1 MVTRHEQTCI
11 SVARCA
17 RIIFCSLTLSLSTCL
32 AFLGPIC
39 WVQLKTPCLAPSHPA
54 AASAC
59 SDQTHS
65 SPCRSIP
72 CPRRPETRANHLRR
86 SVGHAELQRGHPR
99 QDCHLLRHKPRLTG
113 RQREKRRE
121 TLATT
126 LLLLPRLGS
135 LPSAR
140 DTCPRRCQPLSC
152 SPEMMVG
159 TKLKSVASGSSMTS
173 CAALVAHAGC
183 TRRRPGRRDSA
194 GALPVRWSVG
204 YPDRPRMPAAG
215 LRRPPSRS
223 ARTTWPLWGSS
234 LRAPSVAGDL
244 PPPHRRTGFP
254 QPPAT
259 LLPANRGGQA
269 CGPAARP
276 ARRSVAPQQ
285 QHQPGLRAAASSSAD
300 SIACGA

>member
-1 MVTRHEQTCI
+1 
-11 SVARCA
+11 
-17 RIIFCSLTLSLSTCL
+17 
-32 AFLGPIC
+32 
-39 WVQLKTPCLAPSHPA
+39 
-54 AASAC
+54 
-59 SDQTHS
+59 
-65 SPCRSIP
+65 
-72 CPRRPETRANHLRR
+72 
-86 SVGHAELQRGHPR
+86 
-99 QDCHLLRHKPRLTG
+99 
-113 RQREKRRE
+113 
-121 TLATT
+121 
-126 LLLLPRLGS
+126 
-135 LPSAR
+135 
-140 DTCPRRCQPLSC
+140 
-152 SPEMMVG
+152 MVG

-259 LLPANRGGQA
+259 LLPPNCAQQA
-269 CGPAARP
+269 YDPAAQSLG
-276 ARRSVAPQQ
+276 RSAAPRQ
-285 QHQPGLRAAASSSAD
+285 QHQPSLRGAASSSAEHGQIRRPIFVPRPGHTVRVWPRARTLAT
-300 SIACGA
+300 SLTLASLQAKGRFREACRGGHPCNAKGHVV

>member
-1 MVTRHEQTCI
+1 MI
-11 SVARCA
+11 
-17 RIIFCSLTLSLSTCL
+17 
-32 AFLGPIC
+32 
-39 WVQLKTPCLAPSHPA
+39 
-54 AASAC
+54 
-59 SDQTHS
+59 
-65 SPCRSIP
+65 
-72 CPRRPETRANHLRR
+72 
-86 SVGHAELQRGHPR
+86 
-99 QDCHLLRHKPRLTG
+99 
-113 RQREKRRE
+113 
-121 TLATT
+121 
-126 LLLLPRLGS
+126 
-135 LPSAR
+135 
-140 DTCPRRCQPLSC
+140 
-152 SPEMMVG
+152 G

-173 CAALVAHAGC
+173 CAAPAAHAGC

-259 LLPANRGGQA
+259 LLPPNRARQA

-276 ARRSVAPQQ
+276 ARRSAAPQQ
-285 QHQPGLRAAASSSAD
+285 RHQPSLCAAASSSAEHGQIRRRIFLPRPGHTVGEGRPGIYLRVQ
-300 SIACGA
+300 SLRHQPWQPGKVRREPGPCP

>member
-1 MVTRHEQTCI
+1 
-11 SVARCA
+11 
-17 RIIFCSLTLSLSTCL
+17 
-32 AFLGPIC
+32 
-39 WVQLKTPCLAPSHPA
+39 
-54 AASAC
+54 
-59 SDQTHS
+59 
-65 SPCRSIP
+65 
-72 CPRRPETRANHLRR
+72 
-86 SVGHAELQRGHPR
+86 
-99 QDCHLLRHKPRLTG
+99 
-113 RQREKRRE
+113 
-121 TLATT
+121 
-126 LLLLPRLGS
+126 
-135 LPSAR
+135 
-140 DTCPRRCQPLSC
+140 
-152 SPEMMVG
+152 MVG

-173 CAALVAHAGC
+173 CAAPAAHAGC

-259 LLPANRGGQA
+259 LLPPNHARQA

-276 ARRSVAPQQ
+276 ARRSAAPRQQ
-285 QHQPGLRAAASSSAD
+285 QQPGLRAAASSSAEHGE
-300 SIACGA
+300 SGRPIFLHRPGHTVFPAARGAARPSYSRTVPRSSPCGRVHPDT

>member
-1 MVTRHEQTCI
+1 
-11 SVARCA
+11 
-17 RIIFCSLTLSLSTCL
+17 
-32 AFLGPIC
+32 
-39 WVQLKTPCLAPSHPA
+39 
-54 AASAC
+54 
-59 SDQTHS
+59 
-65 SPCRSIP
+65 
-72 CPRRPETRANHLRR
+72 
-86 SVGHAELQRGHPR
+86 
-99 QDCHLLRHKPRLTG
+99 
-113 RQREKRRE
+113 
-121 TLATT
+121 
-126 LLLLPRLGS
+126 
-135 LPSAR
+135 
-140 DTCPRRCQPLSC
+140 
-152 SPEMMVG
+152 MMVG

-173 CAALVAHAGC
+173 CAAPAAHAGC

-244 PPPHRRTGFP
+244 PPPHRRTGLP

-259 LLPANRGGQA
+259 LLPPDRARQA

-285 QHQPGLRAAASSSAD
+285 QHQPSLRAAASSSAEHGQ
-300 SIACGA
+300 IRRRIFLHGQTWVFMTQLQNTAVFM